1 LKDRVSG
8 SCTGKGLA
16 GLGYP
21 EEKLLSGMFL
31 ELIVLVLDD
40 VLVDL
45 MPFGNI
51 LTTIGRSAGMLTQI
65 IPILHSITERLR
77 PGTLSTV
84 DISKDGLNPRQCWL
98 AQQLT

>member
-1 LKDRVSG
+1 
-8 SCTGKGLA
+8 
-16 GLGYP
+16 
-21 EEKLLSGMFL
+21 MFL
-31 ELIVLVLDD
+31 ELIVLVLDG

-84 DISKDGLNPRQCWL
+84 DISKDGLNPRQC
-98 AQQLT
+98 

>member
-8 SCTGKGLA
+8 SCTGKGLD

-21 EEKLLSGMFL
+21 EERLLRGMFL
-31 ELIVLVLDD
+31 ELIVLVFDN

-45 MPFGNI
+45 KPFGNI
-51 LTTIGRSAGMLTQI
+51 LTTMGRSAGMLTQM
-65 IPILHSITERLR
+65 IPILHSMTERLR

-84 DISKDGLNPRQCWL
+84 DISRM
-98 AQQLT
+98 A